1 MEPSERFVEAV
12 NRVPA
17 AVPLDVA
24 ALCIA
29 ARAHPGLDVD
39 AGLAQIDA
47 LAARCPDATF
57 EGLRE
62 HLFEREGFAGNLD
75 HYADPEN
82 SFLDSVLE
90 RRLGIPISLS
100 VLMIVTGRRLGVDAQ
115 GVGMP
120 GHFLVLDVAR
130 GDVWCDP
137 FHGGALLDVDGCRR
151 QFELVYGGAL
161 VFQPAFL
168 APTPAPAIVARML
181 ANLERSDL
189 ATDPVQRA
197 GGCASCTSRSRASRS
212 RSRSSS
218 PTSSRA
224 RATSCVPP
232 GVRGAR
238 RSGRARAGRAQRE
251 RHDTG
256 APPDAGPR
264 HSRARM
270 N

>member
-1 MEPSERFVEAV
+1 MEPSERFVDAV
-12 NRVPA
+12 NRAPA

-39 AGLAQIDA
+39 AALAELDA

-57 EGLRE
+57 DALRR

-75 HYADPEN
+75 NYADPEN

-100 VLMIVTGRRLGVDAQ
+100 VLMIVIGRRLGVDAQ

-120 GHFLVLDVAR
+120 GHFLVLDAAR

-137 FHGGALLDVDGCRR
+137 FHGGARLDVDGCRR

-161 VFQPAFL
+161 AFQPAFL

-181 ANLERSDL
+181 ANLERSEL
-189 ATDPVQRA
+189 AADPVQRA
-197 GGCASCTSRSRASRS
+197 WMCELHLAIPGIAFQEQIELADQLARTGDLMRAARVYEALADRSEHASFPPNETDTTPDRLRM
-212 RSRSSS
+212 
-218 PTSSRA
+218 RA
-224 RATSCVPP
+224 RAL
-232 GVRGAR
+232 
-238 RSGRARAGRAQRE
+238 RARL
-251 RHDTG
+251 
-256 APPDAGPR
+256 
-264 HSRARM
+264 